1 MIRIKSKKGEGEIQ
15 TLMYLFFAVL
25 FIIIGLISVKSYLI
39 NVAINKDLQLSNL
52 DFGVIGNR
60 LIASDNCLAERSE
73 ITVDWSDEPIN
84 FVQIGN
90 VRKERITESIIVPCL
105 KGFDKI
111 DICTDSQYT
120 SKASCEDEGEDWE
133 EQKTIQKY
141 SVTFYELELELEDED
156 DKWKRTIIDKT
167 YGTLDC
173 ARSRRKGEFLINII
187 DGPTTNLGVFKL
199 CIA

>member
-1 MIRIKSKKGEGEIQ
+1 
-15 TLMYLFFAVL
+15 
-25 FIIIGLISVKSYLI
+25 
-39 NVAINKDLQLSNL
+39 LQLSNL

-73 ITVDWSDEPIN
+73 INVDWSDEPIN

-90 VRKERITESIIVPCL
+90 VRKERITESIIGPCL
-105 KGFDKI
+105 KGFDKM
-111 DICTDSQYT
+111 DICTNSQYT

-133 EQKTIQKY
+133 EQKTIKKY
-141 SVTFYELELELEDED
+141 SVTFYELFYELEDD
-156 DKWKRTIIDKT
+156 TWKRTIIDKT

-187 DGPTTNLGVFKL
+187 GGTTTKLGVFKL

>member
-73 ITVDWSDEPIN
+73 ITVDWSDKPIN

-90 VRKERITESIIVPCL
+90 VRKERITESVIGPCL

-111 DICTDSQYT
+111 DICTDPKYT
-120 SKASCEDEGEDWE
+120 SKASCESEGEDWE

-141 SVTFYELELELEDED
+141 SVTFYELVEETEEGE
-156 DKWKRTIIDKT
+156 KWRRTIIDKT

-187 DGPTTNLGVFKL
+187 DDQTTKLGVFKL

>member
-90 VRKERITESIIVPCL
+90 VRKERITELIIGPCL
-105 KGFDKI
+105 KGFDKM
-111 DICTDSQYT
+111 DICTNSQYT

-141 SVTFYELELELEDED
+141 SVTFYELED
-156 DKWKRTIIDKT
+156 DTWERTIIDKT

-187 DGPTTNLGVFKL
+187 DGTTTKLGVFKL

>member
-73 ITVDWSDEPIN
+73 INVDWSDEPIN

-90 VRKERITESIIVPCL
+90 VRKERITESVIGPCL

-111 DICTDSQYT
+111 DICTDPKYT

-133 EQKTIQKY
+133 EQKTIKKY
-141 SVTFYELELELEDED
+141 SVTFYELED
-156 DKWKRTIIDKT
+156 DTWDRTIIDKT
-167 YGTLDC
+167 YGNLDC

-187 DGPTTNLGVFKL
+187 DGTTTKLGVFKL

>member
-73 ITVDWSDEPIN
+73 INVDWSDEPIT

-90 VRKERITESIIVPCL
+90 VRKERITESIIGPCL
-105 KGFDKI
+105 KGFDKM
-111 DICTDSQYT
+111 DICTDPKYT

-133 EQKTIQKY
+133 EQKTIKKY
-141 SVTFYELELELEDED
+141 SVTFYELED
-156 DKWKRTIIDKT
+156 DTWKRTIIDKT

-187 DGPTTNLGVFKL
+187 DDQTTKLGVFKL

>member
-90 VRKERITESIIVPCL
+90 VRKERITESVIERCL

-111 DICTDSQYT
+111 DICTNSQYT

-141 SVTFYELELELEDED
+141 SVTFYELED
-156 DKWKRTIIDKT
+156 DTWSRGDALIT

-187 DGPTTNLGVFKL
+187 DGTTTKLGVFKL